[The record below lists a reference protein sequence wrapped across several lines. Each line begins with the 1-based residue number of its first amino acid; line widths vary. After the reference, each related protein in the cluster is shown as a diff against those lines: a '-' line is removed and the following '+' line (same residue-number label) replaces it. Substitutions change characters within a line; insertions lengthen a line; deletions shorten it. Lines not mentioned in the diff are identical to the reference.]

1 LITHENFDGNERM
14 NFAKEQADPRRH
26 LLGISTVLL
35 LHVVGIYALTNGMG
49 RKLVDV
55 IKKPL
60 DVSIIEEVQ
69 QLPPPPQPKV
79 EVPPPKMVEPPP
91 AYVPPP
97 EVQVAPPPVP
107 PPVVI
112 AAVTPEPPAVVV
124 PVVPAAPKVASV
136 GVVCP
141 NHSEVR
147 SRVKYPAQAERTGL
161 TGRVLVEFIVSPN
174 GAIGNVNVANST
186 NPIFNSAATSAVAK
200 LNCVG
205 QDQNVRIQVP
215 FVFELGR

>member
-1 LITHENFDGNERM
+1 M
-14 NFAKEQADPRRH
+14 NFAQEQADPRRH
-26 LLGISTVLL
+26 LLGITTVVL

-55 IKKPL
+55 IRKPL

-69 QLPPPPQPKV
+69 KLPPPPPKV
-79 EVPPPKMVEPPP
+79 EVPPPKTVEPPP

-97 EVQVAPPPVP
+97 EVQVAPPPVA
-107 PPVVI
+107 PVVI

-124 PVVPAAPKVASV
+124 PVAPALPKVASV

-147 SRVKYPAQAERTGL
+147 SRVKYPAQAERMGL

-174 GAIGNVNVANST
+174 GSIGNVTVANST
-186 NPIFNSAATSAVAK
+186 NPIFNAAATSAVAK

-215 FVFELGR
+215 FVFEFER